1 VNSYA
6 ALLKG
11 VNVGGRGKVS
21 MQDLRALFE
30 SLGMRDVE
38 TYVQSGNV
46 VFKTNKSDADRM
58 RKMIE
63 EKIAADLGMEV
74 TVLIRS
80 AAELEAV
87 LCNNPFS
94 DRAADDATKH
104 VTFLAE
110 EPSAS
115 KLADLSVIPDA
126 TRRSF
131 GADEFAVG
139 GSKQIVVYVFCPG
152 GYGRTKLNNTFFE
165 KRLGVSATT
174 RNWRT
179 VTTLAEMTGGG

>member
-6 ALLKG
+6 SLLKG

-21 MQDLRALFE
+21 MQDLRGVFE

-46 VFKTNKSDADRM
+46 VFKTNKSDATRM
-58 RKMIE
+58 RKAIE
-63 EKIAADLGMEV
+63 EKIATDLGMAV

-80 AAELEAV
+80 AAQLEAV
-87 LCNNPFS
+87 VRDNPFS
-94 DRAADDATKH
+94 GRAGDDAIKH

-110 EPSAS
+110 KPSAS
-115 KLADLSVIPDA
+115 KLADLADIPDA
-126 TRRSF
+126 TKKSF
-131 GADEFAVG
+131 GTDEFEVD
-139 GSKQIVVYVFCPG
+139 GSERTVVYVFCPG

-165 KRLGVSATT
+165 KRLGVGATT

-179 VTTLAEMTGGG
+179 VTALAEMTAGN